1 MPLKFQIPKRS
12 DEEIDKLAD
21 DFLAGRIFTS
31 TYVND
36 DSLLPKIF
44 TPLAQ
49 VSMEEFVEFMNLDV
63 GFLFEYF
70 DPAKDVDKTT
80 LKPRFNTMQ
89 VMSVS
94 DAIKMAS
101 CVADKLR
108 DKAVTK
114 PSFPLG
120 QMVMTATVANII
132 AEDAG
137 FAAFSAA
144 CMKRHMSGDWGE
156 MDTED
161 IDCNNRALVEGSRL
175 FSSYKMPKPIGRD
188 DKLWIITEADRS
200 ATTIL
205 FPSEY

>member
-1 MPLKFQIPKRS
+1 MTLKFQIPKRS
-12 DEEIDKLAD
+12 DEELDKLAD

-36 DSLLPKIF
+36 ENLLPKIF

-49 VSMEEFVEFMNLDV
+49 VSMEEFVEFMNSDV
-63 GFLFEYF
+63 GFLFESF
-70 DPAKDVDKTT
+70 DPAKDVDKETMR
-80 LKPRFNTMQ
+80 PRFNTMQ
-89 VMSVS
+89 VMSVA
-94 DAIKMAS
+94 DAIKMAT
-101 CVADKLR
+101 CVANKLK
-108 DKAVTK
+108 DKAVTR

-132 AEDAG
+132 ADDAG
-137 FAAFSAA
+137 FSAFSAA
-144 CMKRHMSGDWGE
+144 CMKRHMTGDWGE
-156 MDTED
+156 MSPED
-161 IDCNNRALVEGSRL
+161 IDSNNRALVEGSRL
-175 FSSYKMPKPIGRD
+175 FSSYKMSKAIGRD

>member
-1 MPLKFQIPKRS
+1 MTLKFQIPKRS
-12 DEEIDKLAD
+12 DEELDKLAD

-36 DSLLPKIF
+36 ENLLPKIF

-49 VSMEEFVEFMNLDV
+49 VSMEEFVEFMNSDV

-70 DPAKDVDKTT
+70 DPTKDMDKDTIR
-80 LKPRFNTMQ
+80 PRFNTMQ
-89 VMSVS
+89 VMSVA
-94 DAIKMAS
+94 DTIKMAT
-101 CVADKLR
+101 CVANKLK
-108 DKAVTK
+108 DKAVTR

-132 AEDAG
+132 ADDAG
-137 FAAFSAA
+137 FSAFSAA
-144 CMKRHMSGDWGE
+144 CMKRHMTGDWGE
-156 MDTED
+156 MSPED
-161 IDCNNRALVEGSRL
+161 IDSNNRALVEGSRL
-175 FSSYKMPKPIGRD
+175 FSSYKMPKAIGRD